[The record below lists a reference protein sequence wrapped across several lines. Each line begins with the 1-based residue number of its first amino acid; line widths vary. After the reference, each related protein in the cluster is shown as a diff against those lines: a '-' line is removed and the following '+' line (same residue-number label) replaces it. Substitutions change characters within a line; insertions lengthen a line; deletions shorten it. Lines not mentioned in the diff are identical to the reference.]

1 MQMSFSHK
9 FCLLAL
15 VILGATTA
23 LPRRCPAPLIIRQG
37 EGASYVAPGAEEVPN
52 ARDAQAQFDNALER
66 ETKNDLNAA
75 IAGYNKTVRRFP
87 KSSVAATALFK
98 QAQLQ
103 EKLGQLVPAFKS
115 YDKLVRE
122 YPRSLDFD
130 KALEG
135 EFRIGTAFL
144 EGARQKV
151 LGVPTLP
158 SMNQAIVIFAS
169 IVKTAPFSRYAPLA
183 QFGIGQ
189 AKEKE
194 NDLKGAVQAYQV
206 VVDKYPTDPAAAD
219 ALYQIGFV
227 WMQYSRSGNYD
238 RGAVVKA
245 RETFQ
250 DFLAAYPNAEKA
262 AQARENLNNLGVQQT
277 GGAFKIA
284 QYYDKQKQYRA
295 AIVYYNEVIRQ
306 EPNSKESEQAK
317 TRLAALRARFGDA
330 AMESALNP
338 TATSNLPG
346 SKPGDNRLQARTDT
360 ARRPD
365 YNGPPVTAPEPPK
378 TATNSAG
385 AGAGALT
392 GGRSSGG
399 YPSTPLPLPPPIPDS
414 AQPPLPASEN
424 NATGQPV
431 APGAGAPTEAPVA
444 PLLDLGAPPPT
455 TSSAPASAP
464 APSPTNP

>member
-1 MQMSFSHK
+1 MQMSFLRK

-15 VILGATTA
+15 LVAAASTG

-66 ETKNDLNAA
+66 ETRGDLTAA

-87 KSSVAATALFK
+87 KASVAATALFK

-103 EKLGQLVPAFKS
+103 EKTGQLVPAFKA

-135 EFRIGTAFL
+135 EFRLGTAFL

-158 SMNQAIVIFAS
+158 SMNQAIIIFTS
-169 IVKTAPFSRYAPLA
+169 IVKSAPFSRYAPLA

-227 WMQYSRSGNYD
+227 WMRYSRTGNYD
-238 RGAVVKA
+238 RAAVVKA

-250 DFLAAYPNAEKA
+250 DFLAAYPNTEKA
-262 AQARENLNNLGVQQT
+262 AQARENLAALGVQQT
-277 GGAFKIA
+277 GGAFQIA
-284 QYYDKQKQYRA
+284 KYYDKQKQYRA

-330 AMESALNP
+330 AMEAAMNP
-338 TATSNLPG
+338 NVTAPG
-346 SKPGDNRLQARTDT
+346 AKPGDNRLQARTDT

-365 YNGPPVTAPEPPK
+365 YNGPAVSAPAPPVTASTSSP
-378 TATNSAG
+378 SG
-385 AGAGALT
+385 GVGGGG
-392 GGRSSGG
+392 GGRSGSSG
-399 YPSTPLPLPPPIPDS
+399 YPSTPLPLPPPIPDA

-424 NATGQPV
+424 NATGSPL
-431 APGAGAPTEAPVA
+431 APGAEASPAPVT
-444 PLLDLGAPPPT
+444 PQVETPIPT
-455 TSSAPASAP
+455 LPSAPAA
-464 APSPTNP
+464 APSPSNP